1 MACLNGKSALLALL
15 DLLQPSKGTVTILA
29 KGKTIYQLVLRITQW
44 GEKRKRRETRRSQN
58 P

>member
-1 MACLNGKSALLALL
+1 MPVTYKLPQYT
-15 DLLQPSKGTVTILA
+15 QPTTGGATTAPVTILA

-44 GEKRKRRETRRSQN
+44 GEKRKGRETRRSQN